1 MGEQSAI
8 NTALDEEDCCCCCCS
23 CPCHCHARG
32 VQHVNCV
39 MRRSAQCLRRHRR
52 SLTLSWLGVQVQ
64 SVSRSLQRS
73 LCSQLAPGAAPPS
86 RRTVS
91 PGSTLAIARP
101 AGKTVIITPSPLCC
115 RPPVLHARSVSSLY
129 TPFSSPFTFTFPSPT
144 LSAAVRIVE
153 TAPSHHP
160 AIAIAL
166 ISADPSAQPTIAPRP
181 LAALHPIAVGR

>member
-73 LCSQLAPGAAPPS
+73 LRSQLAPGAAPPS
-86 RRTVS
+86 RRTVSPVIS

-101 AGKTVIITPSPLCC
+101 AGKTVIITPSRRHLCC
-115 RPPVLHARSVSSLY
+115 RPPALHTRSVCSPY
-129 TPFSSPFTFTFPSPT
+129 TPSPSPFTFTSNFPSPPP
-144 LSAAVRIVE
+144 RY
-153 TAPSHHP
+153 
-160 AIAIAL
+160 
-166 ISADPSAQPTIAPRP
+166 QPP
-181 LAALHPIAVGR
+181 

>member
-101 AGKTVIITPSPLCC
+101 AGKTVIITPSPLLSSA
-115 RPPVLHARSVSSLY
+115 RTAHSLRLLPLHSLSVTIHIHLPPPHA
-129 TPFSSPFTFTFPSPT
+129 
-144 LSAAVRIVE
+144 
-153 TAPSHHP
+153 
-160 AIAIAL
+160 
-166 ISADPSAQPTIAPRP
+166 ISR
-181 LAALHPIAVGR
+181 RENC